1 MSTRGRTSLLIAFL
15 ALAVTAGSL
24 QAASFIVPTD
34 RVLIARAEAIVVGTV
49 VATAGRREGRA
60 IETVVTIKVGETLKG
75 ELGPVVEVIEPGGK
89 VGDRWA
95 LVTAATTYEVGEKVL
110 VFLGK
115 RGDGAW
121 GSWGMAL
128 GKFSFEK
135 RDGIERLVRT
145 PAVDIAAHAESGKQT
160 AEPDRAPAFVQFIRD
175 TVAGRESKID
185 YALIPRLESKAQREV
200 EAHASPGSAYV
211 MTYDGDPYPIRW
223 PNSKTISYETNVA
236 TEAGVPETQSRF
248 GSGLG
253 AWGSQAIYISLANG
267 GVTGRPVD
275 PNDNYSTVQFDYPP
289 GSIPGGESVLAYTMV
304 SGPDPLTP
312 FVTHGGETYRTIADA
327 DIMIGPGLS
336 GSLFEEALTHELGH
350 SIGFR
355 HSNIAA
361 PSSTSAV
368 MNYAIFGTYGSDLQ
382 DWDFDA
388 VQTVYN
394 IGPICRAVAIANF
407 PANFSADYGQPTGV
421 SVDVTGS
428 APFTYQWYEQTSPG
442 VFAPISGAT
451 SDVYSIPQLVTAVTL
466 KVTVTNGCG
475 SATSNTVTITPVC
488 HNPVID
494 KHPASQTVGLG
505 ASATLTVQASGTGPF
520 SYVWYRG
527 AKGTTTTPVGTNS
540 ATLNTGALTVTTKFW
555 VRVTNPCSSTD
566 SNDATI
572 AVTGT
577 CTPPAITTQPQNA
590 TAKRGTQFTMSVA
603 ATGSAPLAYQ
613 WYEGTA
619 PDETKPV
626 AGATSSTFTSTAS
639 TDKNYWVKVTNGCGF
654 IRSATAKVT
663 VTCAPPDNFTL
674 SVPGQA
680 QSSQSYPV
688 SWSAAVG
695 AKTYDLAEF
704 ESATLLVS
712 PPDMTGRFVA
722 ATGLSKS
729 FAHANTTGAPRYYYY
744 QARATCDASNTRLS
758 EVVNIGVN
766 PAPSPTEIDL
776 TQQFG
781 PNLSLGLPNG
791 STGNFGIPLKLIIGG
806 STKSATDVGPFDG
819 TYNSGSTSSWATV
832 SPPSGSVPS
841 AGTNVTVN
849 VNSTGLPSG
858 TTTGTVTITSTSGS
872 TTTTTNIPVSVNIV
886 SPVSSTPKTPPP
898 LNAMVVPVVG
908 HAAGAKG
915 SQFRS
920 DVRLTNTASA
930 TVRYA
935 LTYTPSRTDGTK
947 AGKQTQLEL
956 AAGKTIALDDIVKNW
971 YGVGLSGESGFGAL
985 EIRPLNFSGKTGEE
999 AKVGQYATIVASR
1012 TYNQTSEG
1020 SYGQFIPG
1028 FPYSSFVGKT
1038 TDATKPQYL
1047 SLQQIASST
1056 AYRTNLGIVEGSGAP
1071 ATVEGR
1077 LFNAAGQRVHTF
1089 TINLGPAEH
1098 QQLELAKIYTPQL
1111 PNGRVEFHVTSAT
1124 GRITAYASVLDNVTS
1139 DPLLV
1144 FPVQPTASK
1153 ARRWVVPGI
1162 ADLKNASANWKS
1174 DLRIYNPTS
1183 TRVTAN
1189 VSFYKQGV
1197 NPVAVT
1203 KQVTIEPQEI
1213 ETLDNVL
1220 RNFFNQS
1227 NVGGTVHVSTANDTS
1242 LVVTARTYDQRTSG
1256 TYGQFIPG
1264 VTPVESIGLNDRP
1277 INLLQIEQSVRFR
1290 SNLGLAETS
1299 GSSVTLEITG
1309 LVPESTVTPKKLVTL
1324 TPYEF
1329 TQIGS
1334 IIKDLKLPDTANGRI
1349 QIRAVGGTGRATA
1362 YISSI
1367 DNRTQD
1373 PTYVPP
1379 Q

>member
-1 MSTRGRTSLLIAFL
+1 MFKRGRTLFLIAL
-15 ALAVTAGSL
+15 LLMSGALAGSL

-34 RVLIARAEAIVVGTV
+34 RELIDRASAIVVGTV
-49 VATAGRREGRA
+49 VSTEGRRVNGR
-60 IETVVTIKVGETLKG
+60 IETIVTIDVSERLKG
-75 ELGPVVEVIEPGGK
+75 DVGSVVEVIEPGGQ
-89 VGDRWA
+89 VGERWA
-95 LVTAATTYEVGEKVL
+95 LVTAATHYAAGEKVL
-110 VFLGK
+110 VFLG
-115 RGDGAW
+115 RRSDGAW

-128 GKFSFEK
+128 GKFSFET

-145 PAVDIAAHAESGKQT
+145 PAADIAAFEASGKSVEQP
-160 AEPDRAPAFVQFIRD
+160 ERSPAFIQFIRD
-175 TVAGRESKID
+175 TVAGRASKID
-185 YALIPRLESKAQREV
+185 YTLAPRLESKAEREV
-200 EAHASPGSAYV
+200 ESHASPGSSYM
-211 MTYDGDPYPIRW
+211 MTFPDNLPVRW
-223 PNSKTISYETNVA
+223 PTGTTVSYEQNQTD
-236 TEAGVPETQSRF
+236 P
-248 GSGLG
+248 SGTLASALS
-253 AWGSQAIYISLANG
+253 AWGSEAIYVTLANG
-267 GVTGRPVD
+267 GVTGRGATGGTD
-275 PNDNYSTVQFDYPP
+275 DGYNTIQFDFA
-289 GSIPGGESVLAYTMV
+289 GTIEGGESVLAFTWIYG
-304 SGPDPLTP
+304 SA
-312 FVTHGGETYRTIADA
+312 VTHTHAGETYSNIIETDVL
-327 DIMIGPGLS
+327 MGPGLS
-336 GSLFEEALTHELGH
+336 GSLYEEVLTHELGH

-355 HSNIAA
+355 HSNVAA
-361 PSSTSAV
+361 PSTTRAV
-368 MNYAIFGTYGSDLQ
+368 MNSVIHGSYGSNLQ
-382 DWDFDA
+382 DWDLDA

-394 IGPICRAVAIANF
+394 TGPICRAPQIYNF
-407 PANFSADYGQPTGV
+407 PANFSAEYGQPTGV

-428 APFTYQWYEQTSPG
+428 APFSYQWYEETSPG

-451 SDVYSIPQLVTAVTL
+451 SDAYTIAQLVTTVTL

-475 SATSNTVTITPVC
+475 SVTSNTVTITPVC
-488 HNPVID
+488 HNPVIE
-494 KHPASQTVGLG
+494 KHPASQTIGSG
-505 ASATLTVQASGTGPF
+505 ASATLTVQASGTAPF
-520 SYVWYRG
+520 TYQWY
-527 AKGTTTTPVGTNS
+527 KGSKGNTSAPVGTNS
-540 ATLNTGALTVTTKFW
+540 ATLNTGALSVTTKFW

-566 SNDATI
+566 SNEATI
-572 AVTGT
+572 TVSGT

-613 WYEGTA
+613 WYEGTN

-626 AGATSSTFTSTAS
+626 AGATSATLTSTAS

-663 VTCAPPDNFTL
+663 VTCAPPDTFTL
-674 SVPGQA
+674 SAPAQA

-688 SWSAAVG
+688 AWSAAVG
-695 AKTYDLAEF
+695 AKTYELAEF
-704 ESATLLVS
+704 ESATLLPS

-722 ATGLSKS
+722 VTGLSKA
-729 FAHANTTGAPRYYYY
+729 FAHANTTGAPLYYYY
-744 QARATCDASNTRLS
+744 QARAICDASNTRLS
-758 EVVNIGVN
+758 EFIATGVN
-766 PAPSPTEIDL
+766 PAPSPTQIDL
-776 TQQFG
+776 TQPFG
-781 PNLSLGLPNG
+781 PNLTLGLPLG
-791 STGNFGIPLKLIIGG
+791 SSGNFGIPLRLMIGG
-806 STKSATDVGPFDG
+806 STKSATEVGPFDG

-832 SPPSGSVPS
+832 SPASGTVPSG
-841 AGTNVTVN
+841 GTNVTVN
-849 VNSTGLPSG
+849 VNSTGLPAG
-858 TTTGTVTITSTSGS
+858 TSTGTVTITSTSGS

-886 SPVSSTPKTPPP
+886 SPVTSTPKTPPP
-898 LNAMVVPVVG
+898 LNAMVIPVVG
-908 HAAGAKG
+908 HSAGAKG

-920 DVRLTNTASA
+920 DVRITNTASA

-935 LTYTPSRTDGTK
+935 LTYTPSRADGTK
-947 AGKQTQLEL
+947 AGKQTQIEL
-956 AAGKTIALDDIVKNW
+956 AAGKTLALDDIVKNW
-971 YGVGLSGESGFGAL
+971 YGVGLSGESGLGVL

-999 AKVGQYATIVASR
+999 AKVEQYATIVASR
-1012 TYNQTSEG
+1012 TYNLTPEG
-1020 SYGQFIPG
+1020 TYGQFIPG
-1028 FPYSSFVGKT
+1028 FPYSSFAGKT
-1038 TDATKPQYL
+1038 TDTTEPQYL

-1089 TINLGPAEH
+1089 TVNLGAAEH

-1111 PNGRVEFHVTSAT
+1111 PDGRVEFHVTSAT

-1144 FPVQPTASK
+1144 FPVQPTATK

-1162 ADLKNASANWKS
+1162 ADLTNASANWKS
-1174 DLRIYNPTS
+1174 DIRIYNPTS
-1183 TRVTAN
+1183 SRVTAN

-1203 KQVTIEPQEI
+1203 KQVTIEPQEVKP
-1213 ETLDNVL
+1213 LNGVL
-1220 RNFFNQS
+1220 RTFFNLS
-1227 NVGGTVHVSTANDTS
+1227 NVGGSVHVSTANDTS
-1242 LVVTARTYDQRTSG
+1242 LVVTARTYDQRPSG

-1299 GSSVTLEITG
+1299 GASVTLEITG

-1349 QIRAVGGTGRATA
+1349 QIRAIGGTGRATA
-1362 YISSI
+1362 YISSV